1 MHLFRYLCADIARC
15 FLFLRE
21 MQGNR
26 LYKYEKL
33 RSRIAVDNLFKDG
46 KAFIVYPLRV
56 VFSARRV
63 AEGEYAGCKFLITIP
78 KKKIRHA
85 VDRVLLRRR
94 VREAYRLNRH
104 TFLDKCHEEG
114 VIVEVAFLYL
124 SDRISAYAHIEERIK
139 EALEKMTL
147 KIGEQDRKPE
157 EQ

>member
-46 KAFIVYPLRV
+46 KAFIVYPLRL

-94 VREAYRLNRH
+94 VREA
-104 TFLDKCHEEG
+104 
-114 VIVEVAFLYL
+114 
-124 SDRISAYAHIEERIK
+124 
-139 EALEKMTL
+139 
-147 KIGEQDRKPE
+147 
-157 EQ
+157 